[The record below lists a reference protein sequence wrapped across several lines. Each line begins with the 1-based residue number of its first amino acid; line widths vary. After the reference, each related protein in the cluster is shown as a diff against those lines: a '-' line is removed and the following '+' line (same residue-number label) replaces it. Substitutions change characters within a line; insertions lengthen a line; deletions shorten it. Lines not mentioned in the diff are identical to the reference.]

1 MANLQFT
8 ELAYT
13 DLNEFIYGQAKKP
26 VVCSNG
32 MVIGG
37 GTVYP
42 EVNLTLPT
50 MLIDR
55 ETMPKVLSQYEEM
68 IHGICSKA
76 HELHSPGI
84 IIEIELLPPC
94 TFNPQWGI
102 DVTKVVKGVM
112 NEYYT
117 KFGLKSLLRMTVV
130 DVREGKTLTHMYK
143 GEHWDNVVNTF
154 RGCAEAGADFLAI
167 ESIGGKHL
175 HDEAVMNCDLPKALF
190 SLGVVGCR
198 DMITLWDE
206 IVKIAAETNCIPSG
220 DTACGFANTS
230 MVMAHKNFI
239 PKVFA
244 AIDRVM
250 CAVRTLVAVERG
262 AIGPDKDCGYEG
274 VYLKAITGTPI
285 SMEGRTAACAHSSSV
300 GNIAACLADCWS
312 NESVENVRLLGG
324 MAPTVYIEQL
334 IYDCR
339 IMNVATSR
347 GSSLEMR
354 DILAESDRMYDP
366 QAYVLDPKVVLK
378 ISQEIVQ
385 GKTHFERTKI
395 AASATIKELRSAFQ
409 DGLLQLDAKEL
420 KYLDILEKQL
430 KSIPDDEAEFT
441 KMMLKNSTID
451 KFDPAKYDFNID
463 SAAK

>member
-1 MANLQFT
+1 
-8 ELAYT
+8 
-13 DLNEFIYGQAKKP
+13 
-26 VVCSNG
+26 
-32 MVIGG
+32 
-37 GTVYP
+37 
-42 EVNLTLPT
+42 
-50 MLIDR
+50 
-55 ETMPKVLSQYEEM
+55 YE
-68 IHGICSKA
+68 
-76 HELHSPGI
+76 
-84 IIEIELLPPC
+84 
-94 TFNPQWGI
+94 
-102 DVTKVVKGVM
+102 
-112 NEYYT
+112 T

-130 DVREGKTLTHMYK
+130 DIREGKTLTHMYH
-143 GEHWDNVVNTF
+143 GEHWDNVVKTF
-154 RGCAEAGADFLAI
+154 RGCAQSGADFLAI

-198 DMITLWDE
+198 DMSKLWDE
-206 IVKIAAETNCIPSG
+206 IVKIADENNCIPSG

-285 SMEGRTAACAHSSSV
+285 SMEGRTAVCAHSSSV
-300 GNIAACLADCWS
+300 GNIAGCVADCWS

-324 MAPTVYIEQL
+324 MAPTVFTEEL

-339 IMNVATSR
+339 LMNVAASR
-347 GSSLEMR
+347 GSAIEMR

-366 QAYVLDPKVVLK
+366 QAYVLDPRVVLK
-378 ISQEIVQ
+378 LSKEIVK

-395 AASATIKELRSAFQ
+395 AAAATIEELRTGFK

-420 KYLDILEKQL
+420 KYLDIFEKQL
-430 KSIPDDEAEFT
+430 KTIPNDEAKFT
-441 KMMLKNSTID
+441 QDMINSTTKD
-451 KFDPAKYDFNID
+451 KFDPEKYDLNI
-463 SAAK
+463 

>member
-13 DLNEFIYGQAKKP
+13 NLDEFVYGHAKNP
-26 VVCSNG
+26 VVCNNG

-50 MLIDR
+50 MLISE
-55 ETMPKVLSQYEEM
+55 ETMPKVLAQYEEM

-76 HELHSPGI
+76 HELLAPGI
-84 IIEIELLPPC
+84 LIEIELLPPC

-112 NEYYT
+112 DEYNT

-143 GEHWDNVVNTF
+143 GEHWDNVIDTF
-154 RGCAEAGADFLAI
+154 KGCAEAGADFLAI

-175 HDEAVMNCDLPKALF
+175 HDEAVMNVDLPRAVF

-198 DMITLWDE
+198 DMEILWDE
-206 IVKIAAETNCIPSG
+206 IVKIAADANCIPSG

-262 AIGPDKDCGYEG
+262 AQGPDKDCGYEG
-274 VYLKAITGTPI
+274 VYLKAITGRPI
-285 SMEGRTAACAHSSSV
+285 SMEGKTAACAHSSHV

-324 MAPTVYIEQL
+324 MAPTVCTEQL

-339 IMNVATSR
+339 IMNGAASR
-347 GSSLEMR
+347 GFALQMR
-354 DILAESDRMYDP
+354 DILSESDRMYDP
-366 QAYVLDPKVVLK
+366 QAYILDPAVVLK
-378 ISQEIVQ
+378 ISQEIVK

-395 AASATIKELRSAFQ
+395 AAAATINELRSAFK

-420 KYLDILEKQL
+420 KYLDIFEKQL
-430 KSIPDDEAEFT
+430 KSIPDNEAEFSEF
-441 KMMLKNSTID
+441 MIKNSTLD
-451 KFDPAKYDFNID
+451 KFDPAKYDFNAD